1 MGFILIMKSRKTLK
15 ILFAPSNIASVASIT
30 MDALNKNEEVSAKGF
45 ATQSHLYWSFGGNWT
60 VVDYVPWKK
69 NFIKRFF
76 QALRKNVKLF
86 QLILWA
92 DIVHWQWDIGGEMI
106 FDLHYKILR
115 ITRKPVMVEWLGSDI
130 RIPEVVSKD
139 NPYYKEASELGKYS
153 YNFESAKR
161 SSAIQS
167 KFAKLNAIPVVC
179 PEMSLF
185 LDKSLFPRFVLL
197 FQRISTKEI
206 EPKLPDANNDH
217 PVVVH
222 TPSDRNAKG
231 TFQVRRVVDSLRNKG
246 CQFEYIEI
254 HNKTRKEAV
263 EATRKAD
270 IYLDQFI
277 VGGYG
282 MAACEA
288 MAMAKPVFCY
298 LMPSV
303 VELLPPSCAIINTNL
318 DNLEHTLEK
327 YIKCAPL
334 RNTAGQK
341 SRSYVEQ
348 YHDAESIAKELITI
362 YQKALQRRT

>member
-1 MGFILIMKSRKTLK
+1 MKSRKALK

-30 MDALNKNEEVSAKGF
+30 MDALNKNEQVSARGF
-45 ATQSHLYWSFGGNWT
+45 ATHSHPYWSFGKNWT
-60 VVDYVPWKK
+60 VINYVPWKK

-76 QALRKNVKLF
+76 QALRKNVKLI

-92 DIVHWQWDIGGEMI
+92 DIIHWQWDIGGEMI
-106 FDLHYKILR
+106 FDLHRKLIR
-115 ITRKPVMVEWLGSDI
+115 ITRKPVIIEWLGSDI

-153 YNFESAKR
+153 YNFESAER
-161 SSAIQS
+161 SSAIQA
-167 KFAKLNAIPVVC
+167 KFAKLNAIPAVC

-185 LDKSLFPRFVLL
+185 LDKNLFPSFVLL
-197 FQRISTKEI
+197 FQRISTKEF
-206 EPKLPDANNDH
+206 EPKLPDVNNH
-217 PVVVH
+217 FPLIVH

-231 TFQVRRVVDSLRNKG
+231 TFQVRRVIDSLKNKG
-246 CQFEYIEI
+246 CEFEYIEI
-254 HNKTRKEAV
+254 HNKTRNEAV
-263 EATRKAD
+263 EAIRKAD

-277 VGGYG
+277 IGGYG

-303 VELLPPSCAIINTNL
+303 VELLPSSCAIINTNL
-318 DNLEHTLEK
+318 DNLEQLLEK
-327 YIKCAPL
+327 YIKCPSL
-334 RNTAGQK
+334 RNAAGQR

-348 YHDAESIAKELITI
+348 YHGADKIARELIAI
-362 YQKALQRRT
+362 YQKALQRHT